1 MTTPV
6 TFPVAPLAPVTFPVA
21 PLAPVWMALPPEVHS
36 ALLSSGPGPGSLL
49 AAAGAWQSLSTEY
62 ASAAAE
68 LTGVL
73 GAVQAGSWE
82 GTSSEQ
88 YVAAHTPYLAWLAQ
102 QSANSGAAAVQHETA
117 AAAYTTALA
126 TMPTL
131 PELAI
136 NHTTHAVLMATN
148 FLGVNTIPIVL
159 NEADYVRMWIQAAT
173 TMSAY
178 QAVSSAAL
186 AATPASTPAPFVLI
200 PGVGEAGRAAAD
212 LMNSAAQ
219 AQAAESGAALNIG
232 DFVADLI
239 KLYGDFIRFL
249 FDPIINFLRDPI
261 GNTIALITDFLTD
274 PARALATWGPFLLAV
289 LYQAVSWVG
298 ASLTYPQ
305 LLLLPL
311 LATTLAI
318 VLGVGQYLLDRLP
331 DPPADI
337 PVEEPAPAPA
347 PASRAD
353 QPSVPLASVAPAPTA
368 TAATTPVNTVSAS
381 SGSVAGAPAA
391 GAAPLVPYAVAGQDP
406 GEGFSPTV
414 RDATGAKA
422 PAATIPA
429 AASGVAASAAE
440 RRSRRRR
447 QKDDLKGRG
456 YADAYLDYEDE
467 PDQDPPSVP
476 EPRVTASTR
485 GAGRMGF
492 AGTVPTGTA
501 QAAGLTTL
509 AEDSFGGGPKSPML
523 PGTWDPTA
531 EDTTDPEDDH
541 HHRKDSQ

>member
-1 MTTPV
+1 
-6 TFPVAPLAPVTFPVA
+6 
-21 PLAPVWMALPPEVHS
+21 MALPPEVHS

-102 QSANSGAAAVQHETA
+102 QSANSAAAAVQHETA

-178 QAVSSAAL
+178 QAVSGAAL
-186 AATPASTPAPFVLI
+186 AATPASAPAPFVLI

-232 DFVADLI
+232 DIVADLI

-249 FDPIINFLRDPI
+249 FEPIINFLRDPI

-467 PDQDPPSVP
+467 PDQDPPSAP

-531 EDTTDPEDDH
+531 EDDTDPEDDH